1 MGVRRMAALWVRV
14 GAESGQASWL
24 ATGFKIAFTLAL
36 AGAAYKLITGPY
48 SGLLQQAEG
57 FFQEI
62 TSKMGSLP

>member
-1 MGVRRMAALWVRV
+1 MGVQRIAALWVRV

-36 AGAAYKLITGPY
+36 VGAAYKLITGPY